1 MEQHLLLTDE
11 AFITQFENCSLNPEV
26 FSHEAHLRLA
36 WIYLHRYNEPVA
48 CRQTAKH
55 LKVYVKHLGAEG
67 KFNHT
72 LTVASVKAVHHF
84 MQRSQSV
91 KFTDF
96 INEFPELKYNLKELL
111 ATHYSVDIFNFPEA
125 KTHWLEPDLSAF

>member
-1 MEQHLLLTDE
+1 MEKHLLLSDE
-11 AFITQFENCSLNPEV
+11 EFIKEFENCSLNPEV

-36 WIYLHRYNEPVA
+36 WIYLCKYNEAMAYRKTVVN
-48 CRQTAKH
+48 
-55 LKVYVKHLGAEG
+55 LKAYIKHLGAEG

-72 LTVASVKAVHHF
+72 LTIASVKAVYHF
-84 MQRSQSV
+84 MQRSQYAN
-91 KFTDF
+91 FTDF

-111 ATHYSVDIFNFPEA
+111 ATHYSIDIFNLPEA